1 MKVLLDENIPRKLK
15 YRFSEQHEVLTVPD
29 MGWTG
34 IKNDDL
40 LKRMKTKGFRVLLS
54 LDKNMSHQQNLE
66 KLNISLIV
74 LDTKDSL
81 YSTVL
86 ELVPKIEELLTEHL
100 PSGLII
106 IE

>member
-1 MKVLLDENIPRKLK
+1 MLDENIPRKLK
-15 YRFSEQHEVLTVPD
+15 YRFSEKHEILTVPD

-34 IKNDDL
+34 IKNGDL
-40 LKRMKTKGFRVLLS
+40 LKRMMTKDFRVLLS

-66 KLNISLIV
+66 KFSISLVV
-74 LDTKDSL
+74 LNTKNSL
-81 YSTVL
+81 YSTIL

-100 PSGLII
+100 LPGLTI

>member
-34 IKNDDL
+34 IKNGDL
-40 LKRMKTKGFRVLLS
+40 LKRMKIKGFRVLLS
-54 LDKNMSHQQNLE
+54 LDKNLSHQQNLE
-66 KLNISLIV
+66 KFTISLIV
-74 LDTKDSL
+74 LDTKNSL

-86 ELVPKIEELLTEHL
+86 ELVPKIEELLTKDL

-106 IE
+106 VE